1 MAVLSQTVLLSS
13 VLFYFGWVRTQ
24 ASWGYFGVDVGLL
37 GYSTADFALRSINAT
52 FLPLIGIGVVAL
64 LAVAL
69 HRSVLL
75 PAMLATRSARGRAI
89 VRVVIGTA
97 YAVGTSALVV
107 LAIGLLVP
115 TAVSWAPD
123 LTLPLALLLSAGLLA
138 YVDRLRA
145 AQLPVSPGKPGLR
158 PPILA
163 VLALIGLLWC
173 VAAYARRTG
182 EEAAA
187 AVAASLTARP
197 AVTIYSAERLAIS
210 GPGVIVASLAQ
221 PDAKYKFRY
230 SGLVMLQ
237 PLQDHYLLL
246 AAHWRKGI
254 DPVYVVPAGNDVRM
268 DIVGR

>member
-24 ASWGYFGVDVGLL
+24 ATWGYFGIDVGLL

-64 LAVAL
+64 LAVAF
-69 HRSVLL
+69 HRGVLL
-75 PAMLATRSARGRAI
+75 PAVLGARTVRGRRIVETAI
-89 VRVVIGTA
+89 RAAHALGTA
-97 YAVGTSALVV
+97 ALAA

-115 TAVSWAPD
+115 PAVSWAPAV
-123 LTLPLALLLSAGLLA
+123 TLPLVLLLSAGLLA
-138 YVDRLRA
+138 YADRLRA
-145 AQLPVSPGKPGLR
+145 AQRPASPGKPGLR
-158 PPILA
+158 PLILA

-182 EEAAA
+182 EAAA
-187 AVAASLTARP
+187 AGVAAGLPSRP
-197 AVTIYSAERLAIS
+197 AVTLYSAERLAIA
-210 GPGVIVASLAQ
+210 GPGVVVAPLAQ

-230 SGLVMLQ
+230 SGLVLLQ
-237 PLQDHYLLL
+237 PVQGRYLLL
-246 AAHWRKGI
+246 AAHWRKGV
-254 DPVYVVPAGNDVRM
+254 DPVYVVPAGDDVRM